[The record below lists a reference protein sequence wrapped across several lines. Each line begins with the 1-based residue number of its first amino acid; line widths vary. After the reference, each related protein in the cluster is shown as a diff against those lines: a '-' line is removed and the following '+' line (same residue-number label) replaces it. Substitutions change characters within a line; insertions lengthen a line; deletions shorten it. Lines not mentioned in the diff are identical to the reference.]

1 MSNGWIKLHRSLQ
14 DNPLWTCEPF
24 TRGQAW
30 VDILMTANHQHSF
43 FFKRGIKIDVE
54 RGQLARSEVELADK
68 WKWSRTK
75 VRKFLKDLEKE
86 QQVIQQKTFVTQ
98 VLTIV
103 NYEFYQEKEQQVI
116 QQKDSRKTA
125 ERQQKDTYKNVKK
138 NKNVNNDNKQ
148 GFEFQDFFDS
158 SQLASTQFK
167 TTWLEWLEYLKT
179 DKRHP
184 LKKTGAKKQLK
195 LLAESDIETAIEML
209 ETSMRNNWQGIFPL
223 NGNSKAG
230 VDRNETAVT
239 AFKDPSQRGKF

>member
-1 MSNGWIKLHRSLQ
+1 MAKELPYFRFTPQEWQNGDIGI
-14 DNPLWTCEPF
+14 EPF
-24 TRGQAW
+24 DVKGLFIDVCAFYW
-30 VDILMTANHQHSF
+30 VRDCSVTVAMLDKRYSHAKELLDQLYKSGIISNTENSDFVSISF
-43 FFKRGIKIDVE
+43 LNEQYDMLSTKRKMRQEAGRAGGLAKSSNAKAMLKQKPSKPLAIKI
-54 RGQLARSEVELADK
+54 K
-68 WKWSRTK
+68 IK
-75 VRKFLKDLEKE
+75 
-86 QQVIQQKTFVTQ
+86 
-98 VLTIV
+98 
-103 NYEFYQEKEQQVI
+103 
-116 QQKDSRKTA
+116 
-125 ERQQKDTYKNVKK
+125 
-138 NKNVNNDNKQ
+138 NDNDNDKQ

-223 NGNSKAG
+223 NGNSKG
-230 VDRNETAVT
+230 GIDRNETAVT